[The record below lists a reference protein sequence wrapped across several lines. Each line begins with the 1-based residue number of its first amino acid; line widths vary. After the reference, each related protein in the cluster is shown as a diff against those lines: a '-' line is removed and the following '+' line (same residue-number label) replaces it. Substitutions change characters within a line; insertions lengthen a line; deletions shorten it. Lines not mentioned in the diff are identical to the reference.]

1 MIRIWFCTIVV
12 LFFHFTYIHA
22 VSVSIAPVIYQA
34 DSNLLIEL
42 DFHYYG
48 KSLTRDTIYAARTPQ
63 IRSSVEVTM
72 FFKRNADIVKFDR
85 YKLNLPVN
93 KGKSEFLDSRIYS
106 LDPGTYELEIEFV
119 DHFDTTNVYVHRE
132 TMEIPSIDFSTAEMS
147 GIKMLARLENFSGDS
162 KDKGFVKHG
171 VVMEP
176 LPHRFYNSG
185 INTLSY
191 YVELYRLEKLPI
203 EHYIVQT
210 EISSRKKDSWKQE
223 LTTYQK
229 IDQPSDVNPIAKN
242 IDIAGLPSNTY
253 KVSVRLIDAQK
264 KVWLKNSAIFV
275 HSNPYRDSIVREK
288 LLSGELDNFFDT
300 IEDER
305 ILYAVRALA
314 MKLGG
319 QEQETINNMI
329 QKDDYSSMRDYL
341 FRYWIKENSVQ
352 PQYAYRKFMRMIDA
366 IDQKFYSGFR
376 NGFETDRGMIFLRYG
391 PPMRIITRENDQGAV
406 PYEIWTYDRVDMY
419 NQVDVKF
426 VFYNPN
432 IAGDEFQLLHSNARN
447 EIRNP
452 QWLTEIY
459 NINDQYDGPNPVD
472 ARGVQ
477 DNYQRE
483 AARIFNDN

>member
-1 MIRIWFCTIVV
+1 MIRIYFSIIVA
-12 LFFHFTYIHA
+12 LILNATYVHA
-22 VSVSIAPVIYQA
+22 LSVSISPVVYQA
-34 DSNLLIEL
+34 DSNSLIEL

-48 KSLTRDTIYAARTPQ
+48 KSLKRDTIYAAKKPK
-63 IRSSVEVTM
+63 IRSSIEVTLL
-72 FFKRNADIVKFDR
+72 FKRNADIVKFDR
-85 YKLNLPVN
+85 YKLNLPVDR
-93 KGKSEFLDSRIYS
+93 GRTDFLDSRIYS
-106 LDPGTYELEIEFV
+106 LDPGTYQLEIEFV
-119 DHFDTTNVYVHRE
+119 DHFDTTNVYFHQE
-132 TMEIPSIDFSTAEMS
+132 SLEIPSIDFDTAEMS
-147 GIKMLARLENFSGDS
+147 GIKMLARLENFSGVE
-162 KDKGFVKHG
+162 KDEGFVKHG

-176 LPHRFYNSG
+176 LPHRFYNSRV
-185 INTLSY
+185 NTLSY
-191 YVELYRLEKLPI
+191 YTEFYRLEKLPI
-203 EHYIVQT
+203 EHYILQT
-210 EISSRKKDSWKQE
+210 EISSRKKDEWNQE

-229 IDQPSDVNPIAKN
+229 LDQPSGVVPIAKN

-253 KVSVRLIDAQK
+253 RVSVRLVDAK
-264 KVWLKNSAIFV
+264 KKIWLESSAIFV
-275 HSNPYRDSIVREK
+275 QSNPYRDSIVQEK
-288 LLSGELDNFFDT
+288 LLSGEMNNFFDT
-300 IEDER
+300 VENER
-305 ILYAVRALA
+305 VLYSLRALA

-329 QKDDYSSMRDYL
+329 QKDDYESMKDYL
-341 FRYWIKENSVQ
+341 FRYWIEEDPIQ
-352 PQYAYRKFMRMIDA
+352 PQLAYRDFMRMIDA

-376 NGFETDRGMIFLRYG
+376 NGFETDRGMIYLRYG

-406 PYEIWTYDRVDMY
+406 PYEIWTYDRVDMF

-432 IAGDEFQLLHSNARN
+432 IAGDQFQLLHSNARN

-459 NINDQYDGPNPVD
+459 NIGDQFDGPNSVD